1 MLAPSDSYLC
11 IARATDHPAQRLLR
25 LRKVCATRIDG
36 RKHCAGAAI
45 IEASRRMKPAR
56 TILVVDDDPEIRESI
71 ADLLRDEGYQVAV
84 ASHGGEAL
92 EQVRNGARPDLIVLD
107 LMMPVMDGWQF
118 LDERTRDAALRAIP
132 VVVVSAT
139 PETLQ
144 PPDTCAFIR
153 KPMRLDDLLDVVAR
167 ALAS

>member
-1 MLAPSDSYLC
+1 
-11 IARATDHPAQRLLR
+11 
-25 LRKVCATRIDG
+25 
-36 RKHCAGAAI
+36 
-45 IEASRRMKPAR
+45 MKPAAR

-71 ADLLRDEGYQVAV
+71 ADLLRDEGYHVAV

-92 EQVRNGARPDLIVLD
+92 EHVRNGARPDLIVLD

-118 LDERTRDAALRAIP
+118 LDERTRDAALKTIP

-153 KPMRLDDLLDVVAR
+153 KPMRLDDLLNVVAR
-167 ALAS
+167 ELAS